1 MDPHSKA
8 QLIPPLAP
16 LPLPRTH
23 AEPGQQA
30 PPPTGHTT
38 STAERG
44 SFCLAVCTCGW
55 KGPARR
61 SRDLA
66 RQDATRHTAG

>member
-1 MDPHSKA
+1 MEPHAKA
-8 QLIPPLAP
+8 TPTPPLVSVP
-16 LPLPRTH
+16 LQRPQPQ
-23 AEPGQQA
+23 PQ
-30 PPPTGHTT
+30 PPAGHTT

-55 KGPARR
+55 TGPARR

-66 RQDATRHTAG
+66 RRDAARHTVE

>member
-1 MDPHSKA
+1 MEPHTDA
-8 QLIPPLAP
+8 PLVPPLASILLQRP
-16 LPLPRTH
+16 
-23 AEPGQQA
+23 QSQ
-30 PPPTGHTT
+30 PPTGHTT

-66 RQDATRHTAG
+66 RKDALRHTTP